1 MCPHRTVVYRS
12 HVQNTTGLRFA
23 HVWGDTGRHVL
34 RTAVLGFVC
43 LTMQSMAGDISRQA
57 FLRGAVGALAAGAF
71 VGSGRAGGAPLPSGW
86 DGLSIGGQ
94 VIRPDS
100 PQFGTAK
107 AVFNT
112 NYNGTTPAAVVV
124 PTSPA
129 DVQKAMTFAAANNLK
144 VAPRG
149 GGHSYVGASTANG
162 TMVLDLRQLPGDVNY
177 DAATGLVT
185 VTPATSLYAM
195 HQVLAAA
202 GRGIPTGTCPSVG
215 AAGHALGG
223 GLGAHSRHAGLMSDA
238 LRSATVVLPSGQA
251 VTASASSQ
259 PDLFWALRGGGGG
272 NFGVTTSLTF
282 ATFPTTEVDAVNLNF
297 PAQSFAQMLVGWQN
311 WLRTADRS
319 CWALADATVDPMG
332 THCRILATCPA
343 GSGGSVASAIT
354 AAVGLQPTGTDSHTF
369 NYLDLTNYLAVGNLN
384 PSPLGYV
391 GGSDV
396 FTSITP
402 AAAQGIA
409 AAVDAFPRGAGRM
422 LAIMHALDG
431 ALADVPTG
439 ASAFPWRRQSSLVQW
454 YVETPGDPSGALGW
468 LGAAHRAV
476 QPYSAGGYANYL
488 EANQPVSRYFGPN
501 LAQLSAVRQK
511 YDPGRVMFSGLPV

>member
-1 MCPHRTVVYRS
+1 
-12 HVQNTTGLRFA
+12 
-23 HVWGDTGRHVL
+23 
-34 RTAVLGFVC
+34 
-43 LTMQSMAGDISRQA
+43 LTREISRQT
-57 FLRGAVGALAAGAF
+57 FLRGAAGAAGALAAG
-71 VGSGRAGGAPLPSGW
+71 VVLGSGRAGGDPVVSVW
-86 DGLSIGGQ
+86 DGLSRAIGGQ
-94 VIRPDS
+94 VIPPNG
-100 PQFGTAK
+100 PQFASAK
-107 AVFNT
+107 QVFNT
-112 NYNGTTPAAVVV
+112 NYNGLSPAAVVTV
-124 PTSPA
+124 TSAA
-129 DVQKAMTFAAANNLK
+129 DVQKAMAFAAANNLK

-162 TMVLDLRQLPGDVNY
+162 AMVLDLRQLPGGIDY
-177 DAATGLVT
+177 DAAAGQVT
-185 VTPATSLYAM
+185 VTPATSLYAI

-223 GLGAHSRHAGLMSDA
+223 GLGAHSRHAGLMCDA
-238 LRSATVVLPSGQA
+238 LRSATVVLPGGQA
-251 VTASASSQ
+251 VTASAASQ

-282 ATFPTTEVDAVNLNF
+282 ATFPTGEVDVVNLNF
-297 PAQSFAQMLVGWQN
+297 PAQAFAQVLLGWQN

-319 CWALADATVDPMG
+319 NWALADATVDAMG
-332 THCRILATCPA
+332 THPRILATCPA

-354 AAVGLQPTGTDSHTF
+354 SAVGIQPTGTDNHTF
-369 NYLDLTNYLAVGNLN
+369 NYLDLVNYLAVGNLN

-396 FTSITP
+396 FTAITP

-431 ALADVPTG
+431 ALADVPAG

-454 YVETPGDPSGALGW
+454 YVETPGDPSGAVGW
-468 LGAAHRAV
+468 LNTAHRAV
-476 QPYSAGGYANYL
+476 QPYSVGGYVNYL
-488 EANQPVSRYFGPN
+488 EANQPASRYFGPN
-501 LAQLSAVRQK
+501 LSRLSAVRQK
-511 YDPGRVMFSGLPV
+511 YDPGRVMFSGLNF

>member
-1 MCPHRTVVYRS
+1 MT
-12 HVQNTTGLRFA
+12 
-23 HVWGDTGRHVL
+23 
-34 RTAVLGFVC
+34 
-43 LTMQSMAGDISRQA
+43 GDISRQT
-57 FLRGAVGALAAGAF
+57 FLRGTVGALAAAAF
-71 VGSGRAGGAPLPSGW
+71 VGSGRAGGAPIASGW

-94 VIRPDS
+94 VVRPDT
-100 PQFGTAK
+100 PQFGSAK

-112 NYNGTTPAAVVV
+112 NYNGMTPAAVVV
-124 PTSPA
+124 PTSPS
-129 DVQKAMTFAAANNLK
+129 DVQKAMAFAAANNLK

-162 TMVLDLRQLPGDVNY
+162 TMVLDLRQLPGGIDY
-177 DAATGLVT
+177 DAATGQVT

-238 LRSATVVLPSGQA
+238 LRSATVVLPGGQT
-251 VTASASSQ
+251 VTASANSQ

-272 NFGVTTSLTF
+272 NFGATTSLTF
-282 ATFPTTEVDAVNLNF
+282 ATFPTGDVDAVNLNF
-297 PAQSFAQMLVGWQN
+297 PPQSFAQVLVGWQS

-319 CWALADATVDPMG
+319 CWALADATVDQMG

-343 GSGGSVASAIT
+343 GSGAGIASAI
-354 AAVGLQPTGTDSHTF
+354 ASAVGMQPSGTENHTF
-369 NYLDLTNYLAVGNLN
+369 NYLDLTNYLAANNLN

-396 FTSITP
+396 FAAITP

-431 ALADVPTG
+431 ALADVPVG

-454 YVETPGDPSGALGW
+454 YVETSGDPSAAVEW
-468 LGAAHRAV
+468 LSTAHRAV
-476 QPYSAGGYANYL
+476 QPYSVGGYVNYL
-488 EANQPVSRYFGPN
+488 EANQPASRYFGPN
-501 LAQLSAVRQK
+501 LSQLSAVRQK
-511 YDPGRVMFSGLPV
+511 YDPARVMFSGMPV

>member
-1 MCPHRTVVYRS
+1 MT
-12 HVQNTTGLRFA
+12 
-23 HVWGDTGRHVL
+23 
-34 RTAVLGFVC
+34 
-43 LTMQSMAGDISRQA
+43 GDISRHT

-71 VGSGRAGGAPLPSGW
+71 VGSGRAGGAPIASGW
-86 DGLSIGGQ
+86 DGLAIGGQ

-100 PQFGTAK
+100 PQFGSAK

-112 NYNGTTPAAVVV
+112 NFNGMAPAAVVV

-251 VTASASSQ
+251 VTASANSQ

-282 ATFPTTEVDAVNLNF
+282 ATFPTTELDAVNLNF

-354 AAVGLQPTGTDSHTF
+354 AAVGLQPIGTDSHTF
-369 NYLDLTNYLAVGNLN
+369 NYLDLTNYLAGNLN

-476 QPYSAGGYANYL
+476 QPYSVGGYANYL

-501 LAQLSAVRQK
+501 LGQLSAVRQK